1 MQDLKNQ
8 LLELHRLLSDA
19 EETGTQAEE
28 VVELDQ
34 TRQGRLSRMDA
45 MQAQAM
51 SQATGAKRRELLRE
65 IEAALQRFEDGSFG
79 ECLECGEPIAP
90 GRLTANPA
98 ARHCITCA
106 EALETNNQGG

>member
-8 LLELHRLLSDA
+8 LLELRRLLTDVESTGA
-19 EETGTQAEE
+19 EAEE

-51 SQATGAKRRELLRE
+51 SKATGAKRRELLRE

-90 GRLTANPA
+90 GRLQANPV
-98 ARHCITCA
+98 ARYCITCA
-106 EALETNNQGG
+106 EALEAQG

>member
-1 MQDLKNQ
+1 MDNLKT
-8 LLELHRLLSDA
+8 RLLALQQTLIDA
-19 EETGTQAEE
+19 ESSGLEAEA

-65 IEAALQRFEDGSFG
+65 IDAALQRFDDGSFG
-79 ECLECGEPIAP
+79 ECLECGAPISP
-90 GRLTANPA
+90 GRLTASPV

-106 EALETNNQGG
+106 EALEAK